1 MEIKYEEFLKLD
13 IRVGLVKNCEKI
25 ENSKNL
31 YKLQVDCGDIGVRQI
46 LTGIA
51 SYYSPDELINEKIVV
66 LTNLKSRTMMGFE
79 SQGMLLAA
87 DFNNE
92 PFLLKIDE
100 RRGKTIPPGSK
111 IK

>member
-31 YKLQVDCGDIGVRQI
+31 YKLQVDCGDLGIRQI

-87 DFNNE
+87 DFDNE

-100 RRGKTIPPGSK
+100 RRGKIIPPGSK